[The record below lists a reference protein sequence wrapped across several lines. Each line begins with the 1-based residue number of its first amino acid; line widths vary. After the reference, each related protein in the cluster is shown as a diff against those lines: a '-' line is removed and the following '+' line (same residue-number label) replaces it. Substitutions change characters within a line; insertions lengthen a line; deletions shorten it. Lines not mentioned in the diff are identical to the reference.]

1 MLINLKKHGLQD
13 KGTLNYFQDQL
24 LAFSLA
30 FSTQTEKIQNVKTNY
45 YYYYYLFF
53 QFVLIFIYYLLPD
66 ISIVTA

>member
-1 MLINLKKHGLQD
+1 MLINLKMHGLQD
-13 KGTLNYFQDQL
+13 KGTLNYFQDQS

-45 YYYYYLFF
+45 YYYYLFF
-53 QFVLIFIYYLLPD
+53 KFVLIFIYYLLPD